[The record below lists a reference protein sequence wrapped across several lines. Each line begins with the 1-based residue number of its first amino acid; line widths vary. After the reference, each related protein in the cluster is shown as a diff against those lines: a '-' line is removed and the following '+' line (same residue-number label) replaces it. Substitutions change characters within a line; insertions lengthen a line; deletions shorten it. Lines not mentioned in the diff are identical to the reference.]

1 MRVILASADPRLSSG
16 SPYWPIHTHAPAPR
30 PPLDGAAECDVAII
44 GGGITGSLIAYQM
57 VAAGLNTVLVDKG
70 RFGSGSTG
78 ASTALISYEFD
89 SMLTTLI
96 DQVGE
101 RSAIRAYE
109 LSREATS
116 RLKRL
121 VHDLEDPCDY
131 DDKSSMRITNRKA
144 DFDAFEREMR
154 MRNRHGLT
162 VRLLGEKELA
172 AEFGVTAALAMVSDT
187 ASQIDPLKL
196 TYRLIRR
203 AVQNGLRAYEDT
215 RITRIEADSKSVN
228 LGSSGGSMI
237 RAKYVVFATGYE
249 SERYLSAKSER
260 TTDYCFVSHPLKS
273 LGKLGKCHF
282 VENADDYLYL
292 STFGNRIMVGQEGR
306 TFHSPAVRARSME
319 RRSREI
325 LEKIGLYLPDLK
337 LSVDYHWAGTFT
349 NSPDSLPYLGITKDL
364 PRTFFALGY
373 GGNGIAS
380 SAVLAPILVDLVQG
394 KKNADARI
402 FRLER

>member
-1 MRVILASADPRLSSG
+1 MSSG

-30 PPLDGAAECDVAII
+30 PPLEGAAECDIAII

-57 VAAGLNTVLVDKG
+57 VAAGLNTVLVDKA
-70 RFGSGSTG
+70 RFGSGSTR

-131 DDKSSMRITNRKA
+131 DDKSSIRITNREA
-144 DFDAFEREMR
+144 DFAAFDKEMR
-154 MRNRHGLT
+154 MRNRHGLP
-162 VRLLGEKELA
+162 VRLLAEKELET
-172 AEFGVTAALAMVSDT
+172 EFGVTAALAMVSDT
-187 ASQIDPLKL
+187 AAQIDPLKL
-196 TYRLIRR
+196 AYRLIQR
-203 AVQNGLRAYEDT
+203 AVSNGLRAYEDT
-215 RITRIEADSKSVN
+215 RITTIDAGSKSVA
-228 LGSSGGSMI
+228 LTSSSGSLI
-237 RAKYVVFATGYE
+237 QARHVIFATGYE
-249 SERYLSAKSER
+249 SERYLPTKSKV
-260 TTDYCFVSHPLKS
+260 TTDYCFVSNPLKS
-273 LGKLGKCHF
+273 LGKVGRCHF
-282 VENADDYLYL
+282 VENADNYLYL

-306 TFHSPAVRARSME
+306 AFHSPAERARSME
-319 RRSREI
+319 KRSKEI
-325 LEKIGLYLPDLK
+325 LEKIGQYLPDLK
-337 LSVDYHWAGTFT
+337 LTVDYHWAGTFT
-349 NSPDSLPYLGITKDL
+349 NSPDSLPYLGIKEEL
-364 PRTFFALGY
+364 PRTYFALGY

-394 KKNADARI
+394 KKNLDARI
-402 FRLER
+402 FRLDR